1 MGNTVERDQKPTMS
15 RLAILALLISVI
27 AISNCC
33 HTIVANAEPIRGTKQ
48 VVLKRDTQD
57 QPDPVSDCE
66 YCAEDIN
73 KAIADCDDIPPD
85 DQHALYRCIEDGLI
99 AAADCI
105 VCICEMMGII
115 AGVDI
120 EPCH

>member
-1 MGNTVERDQKPTMS
+1 MYSN
-15 RLAILALLISVI
+15 RLQRIL
-27 AISNCC
+27 
-33 HTIVANAEPIRGTKQ
+33 HKDFPPFPIFFSK
-48 VVLKRDTQD
+48 
-57 QPDPVSDCE
+57 DCE